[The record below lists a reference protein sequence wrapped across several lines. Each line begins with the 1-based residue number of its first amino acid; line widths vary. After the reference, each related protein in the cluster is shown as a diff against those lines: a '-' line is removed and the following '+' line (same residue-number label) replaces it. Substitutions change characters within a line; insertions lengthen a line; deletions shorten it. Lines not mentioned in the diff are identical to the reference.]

1 MSTLLILKLGAI
13 GDVIMALPAA
23 RLMYEDGY
31 QIDWICSTTV
41 APLLRLFP
49 WINIIAV
56 DETVLLRGSFSSRIR
71 QVMSLWR
78 QIAFRRYDLC
88 VTLYYDARLRLL
100 TLPVLSRVRIS
111 LSSQD
116 RSRQLLPGRH
126 HTDEFARILLQR
138 VDGEKACHL
147 APLVISPSY
156 PQLPKTPMPRIAKTT
171 RIVIFPAGARNALR
185 DDALRRWPIDLYV
198 LLAKSLLKLGYEVIL
213 AGGLEDG
220 WVSSAFCELPVID
233 RIGVFSLPETLSV
246 LVSSDLVVTHDTGPL
261 HLAGITTAALIAIFG
276 PTDPHSRLPQRPNA
290 VALWGG
296 SEFACRPC
304 YDGRDFAPCTHNG
317 CMSGVSPAMV
327 LEQIEILLAAKREG
341 RFMPPSVIAADSV
354 SRSLVNPPFV
364 SIMAPVGVTHS

>member
-111 LSSQD
+111 LSSQE

-138 VDGEKACHL
+138 
-147 APLVISPSY
+147 
-156 PQLPKTPMPRIAKTT
+156 
-171 RIVIFPAGARNALR
+171 
-185 DDALRRWPIDLYV
+185 
-198 LLAKSLLKLGYEVIL
+198 IL
-213 AGGLEDG
+213 HP
-220 WVSSAFCELPVID
+220 W
-233 RIGVFSLPETLSV
+233 
-246 LVSSDLVVTHDTGPL
+246 
-261 HLAGITTAALIAIFG
+261 
-276 PTDPHSRLPQRPNA
+276 
-290 VALWGG
+290 
-296 SEFACRPC
+296 
-304 YDGRDFAPCTHNG
+304 
-317 CMSGVSPAMV
+317 
-327 LEQIEILLAAKREG
+327 
-341 RFMPPSVIAADSV
+341 
-354 SRSLVNPPFV
+354 
-364 SIMAPVGVTHS
+364 